1 MLLLFREIIVV
12 YVEKYGININA
23 MYEEIEE
30 FLMLNQVIIS
40 GVINVIYKL

>member
-23 MYEEIEE
+23 MYEETEE